1 MRIPEPGAP
10 VRRTEDRRFLTGRGR
25 FLDDTVPAG
34 ECRAH
39 VVRSPHAHARI
50 LALDWVEAARVPGVL
65 AVFTAADLD
74 GDGLGHLRPQAMIT
88 DRTGA
93 PARPPPRPAL
103 AAGKVRHVGDGLAL
117 VVAETDTAARDAAER
132 VRVEYEPLASV
143 ADAERALAPE
153 APLVW
158 GERPGNL
165 FVDFEAGDPDAVAE
179 AFAGAAHV
187 TRLDVLNNRV
197 SAQPMEP
204 RGAIGLYD
212 AEAHAFTLIAATQ
225 NVHAIRAQLARE
237 VLGVDEG
244 CLRVVAPDVGGG
256 FGARNQLYPEMALV
270 LFAARRLGRPVK
282 WIADRSEGFVADVLG
297 RDQINRLELAL
308 DSNGRFLGLRIET
321 IGNVGAYVSTFGPH
335 VPTAGT
341 ARLLGG
347 VYRIPA
353 VYFRSRIAFTNVAP
367 VDSYRG
373 AGKPEA
379 AYMIERIVDAAAI
392 ETGCDRVQLR
402 RANLIPVN
410 ALPYRTAM
418 GEEID
423 SGDFA
428 GVLEGALAKSD
439 WRGFAVRAEH
449 ARTRGRMRGIGLA
462 LYLAC
467 TSGPPR
473 EYAALRFAADG
484 TVEIRMGSQ
493 STGMGHET
501 TLPQIAAGLLGIPFE
516 AISYAHGDT
525 ALTPMGSGHGGA
537 RTLELGGGALAK
549 AASAAVGKAR
559 AIAAHLLG
567 VVPETLAFREG
578 RFVGPNGG
586 SVPMTEVI
594 GASFDAGR
602 VPDALAGSLDSS
614 AEHER
619 EDTTY
624 ANGCH
629 VAEVE
634 VDPETGVVRLVA
646 YTALD
651 DFGRI
656 VNPLTAAGQIV
667 GAAAQG
673 IGQALLEVAR
683 FDPVTGQPLAATFL
697 DYAIPRA
704 DDFPAFATAFHA
716 DAPTVRNPLGVKGA
730 GEAGCVAAP
739 PAVVNAVVHALRRFG
754 VLQLDMPL
762 TPETVWRTIVRARS
776 GAGRTPRPEAGS
788 SSAGSGNGTRS

>member
-1 MRIPEPGAP
+1 MSDSDRPRSGLGAP

-25 FLDDTVPAG
+25 FLDGIVHAG

-50 LALDWVEAARVPGVL
+50 LALDTAEAARAPGVL

-74 GDGLGHLRPQAMIT
+74 GDGLGSLRPQATIT
-88 DRTGA
+88 DRTGRRV
-93 PARPPPRPAL
+93 RPPPRPAL
-103 AAGKVRHVGDGLAL
+103 ASDRVRYVGDALAL
-117 VVAETDTAARDAAER
+117 VVAESDAAARDGAER
-132 VRVEYEPLASV
+132 VRADYAPLASV
-143 ADAERALAPE
+143 VEAKRALAPE

-158 GERPGNL
+158 DERPGNL
-165 FVDFEAGDPDAVAE
+165 FVDFEAGDADAVAQ

-187 TRLDVLNNRV
+187 TRLDVVNNRV

-212 AEAHAFTLIAATQ
+212 AASQGFTLIAATQ

-237 VLGVDEG
+237 VLDVDEG
-244 CLRVVAPDVGGG
+244 SLRVIAPDVGGG

-282 WIADRSEGFVADVLG
+282 WIADRSEGFIADVLG
-297 RDQINRLELAL
+297 RDQTSRVELAL
-308 DSNGRFLGLRIET
+308 DSKGRFLALRIET
-321 IGNVGAYVSTFGPH
+321 VANVGAHVSTFGPH

-341 ARLLGG
+341 ARTLGG

-353 VYFRSRIAFTNVAP
+353 VNFRSRVAFTNTAP

-379 AYMIERIVDAAAI
+379 AYMIERIVDTAAI
-392 ETGCDRVQLR
+392 ETGRDRVQLR
-402 RANLIPVN
+402 RANLIPVS

-428 GVLEGALAKSD
+428 GVLERALAKCG
-439 WRGFAVRAEH
+439 WRGFAARAEH
-449 ARTRGRMRGIGLA
+449 ARTRGRERGIGLA

-501 TLPQIAAGLLGIPFE
+501 SLAQVAAGLLGIPFE
-516 AISYAHGDT
+516 AVRYAQGDT
-525 ALTPMGSGHGGA
+525 ALTPIGSGHGGA

-549 AASAAVGKAR
+549 AASAAVVKAG

-567 VVPETLAFREG
+567 VAPEALAFRNG
-578 RFVGPNGG
+578 RFVAPNDG
-586 SVPMTEVI
+586 SVSMTEVI
-594 GASFDAGR
+594 GASFADAR
-602 VPDALAGSLDSS
+602 VPDALADSLDSS

-619 EDTTY
+619 EDTTF

-634 VDPETGVVRLVA
+634 VDPETGVVRIVA

-656 VNPLTAAGQIV
+656 VNPLTAAGQV
-667 GAAAQG
+667 TGAAAQG
-673 IGQALLEVAR
+673 IGQAVFEDAR
-683 FDPVTGQPLAATFL
+683 YDRATGQPLAASFL

-704 DDFPAFATAFHA
+704 ADLPAFATAFFE
-716 DAPTVRNPLGVKGA
+716 DAPTARNPLGVKGA

-739 PAVVNAVVHALRRFG
+739 PAVVNAVVHALRGFG

-762 TPETVWRTIVRARS
+762 SPEAVWRAIS
-776 GAGRTPRPEAGS
+776 
-788 SSAGSGNGTRS
+788 GSGPISDAAQN

>member
-1 MRIPEPGAP
+1 MRFNEPGAP

-25 FLDDTVPAG
+25 FLDDIVHAG

-50 LALDWVEAARVPGVL
+50 LALDWAEAARAPGVL

-74 GDGLGHLRPQAMIT
+74 NDGLGPLRPQGTIT

-93 PARPPPRPAL
+93 PARPPPRSAL
-103 AAGKVRHVGDGLAL
+103 ATGKVRHVGDALAL
-117 VVAETDTAARDAAER
+117 VVAENDTAARDAAER
-132 VRVEYEPLASV
+132 VRIDYEPLASV
-143 ADAERALAPE
+143 ADAERALAPG

-158 GERPGNL
+158 DERPGNL
-165 FVDFEAGDPDAVAE
+165 FIDFEAGDADGVTN

-187 TRLDVLNNRV
+187 TRLEMVNNRV

-204 RGAIGLYD
+204 HGAIGLY
-212 AEAHAFTLIAATQ
+212 AAAAQAFTLIAATQ

-237 VLGVDEG
+237 VLNVDEQR
-244 CLRVVAPDVGGG
+244 LRVVAPDVGGG

-282 WIADRSEGFVADVLG
+282 WIADRSEAFVADVLG
-297 RDQINRLELAL
+297 RDQMCRVELAL
-308 DSNGRFLGLRIET
+308 DSTGRFLGLRIET

-353 VYFRSRIAFTNVAP
+353 VYFRSRVAFTNTAP

-379 AYMIERIVDAAAI
+379 GYMIERIVDAAAI
-392 ETGCDRVQLR
+392 ETGRDRVELR
-402 RANLIPVN
+402 RANLIPES
-410 ALPYRTAM
+410 ALPYATAM
-418 GEEID
+418 GEVID

-428 GVLEGALAKSD
+428 GVLDRALAKSD
-439 WRGFAVRAEH
+439 WQGFAARAAH
-449 ARTRGRMRGIGLA
+449 AQTRGCERGIGLA

-467 TSGPPR
+467 TSGPPQ

-501 TLPQIAAGLLGIPFE
+501 TLSQVAAEFLGVPFE
-516 AISYAHGDT
+516 SVSYAHGDT
-525 ALTPMGSGHGGA
+525 ALTPTGSGHGGA

-549 AASAAVGKAR
+549 AASAAVAKAR
-559 AIAAHLLG
+559 AIATHLLEAA
-567 VVPETLAFREG
+567 PETLVFRDG
-578 RFVGPNGG
+578 RFDGPNGG
-586 SVPMTEVI
+586 SISMTEVI
-594 GASFDAGR
+594 RASFDSGR

-619 EDTTY
+619 EGTTY

-634 VDPETGVVRLVA
+634 VDPETGVVRLAA
-646 YTALD
+646 YTAFD

-656 VNPLTAAGQIV
+656 VNPLTAAGQVV

-673 IGQALLEVAR
+673 IGQAVFEYAR
-683 FDPVTGQPLAATFL
+683 YDRAIGQPVAATFL

-704 DDFPAFATAFHA
+704 DDLPAFASAFHE
-716 DAPTVRNPLGVKGA
+716 DAPTARNPLGVKGA

-762 TPETVWRTIVRARS
+762 TPDAVWRALSCS
-776 GAGRTPRPEAGS
+776 GPISDAAQH
-788 SSAGSGNGTRS
+788 